1 MDQICAVGTTCREAL
16 ILEFAK
22 GIPTALIA
30 LLIGL
35 VAAGIA
41 FRQYKVAAGKFNLDL
56 FKERYEVYEAIFEYL
71 KECHYK
77 SYPAERRLEKPFLNA
92 ISKAYFLFGPEVGG
106 FMMEITTQVT
116 NKDLAIEDI
125 DAYRP
130 ENPEWNIAQKKNA
143 VVHAFFEESLR
154 NLHHRF
160 GKYMDFKE
168 WVGRPSFREK
178 TISFLRTEVRIRI
191 TY

>member
-1 MDQICAVGTTCREAL
+1 MEQICAVGTACREAL
-16 ILEFAK
+16 ILELAK

-35 VAAGIA
+35 VVAGIA

-71 KECHYK
+71 KECHNIR
-77 SYPAERRLEKPFLNA
+77 YPAERMLKKPFLNA
-92 ISKAYFLFGPEVGG
+92 IPKAYFLFGPEVGA
-106 FMMEITTQVT
+106 FMKEINTQVT
-116 NKDLAIEDI
+116 NKDLADKDI

-130 ENPEWNIAQKKNA
+130 ENSEWNIAQKKSV
-143 VVHAFFEESLR
+143 VVHAFFDTSLR
-154 NLHHRF
+154 DLHHRF

-168 WVGRPSFREK
+168 WVGKPSFKEK
-178 TISFLRTEVRIRI
+178 MISFLRTEVRIRI

>member
-1 MDQICAVGTTCREAL
+1 MNQICAMGSSCREAL
-16 ILEFAK
+16 ILELVK

-56 FKERYEVYEAIFEYL
+56 FKERYEVYEAIFGYL
-71 KECHYK
+71 KECRYQR
-77 SYPAERRLEKPFLNA
+77 YPSERKLEKPFLNA
-92 ISKAYFLFGPEVGG
+92 IPKAYFLFGPEVGT
-106 FMMEITTQVT
+106 FMNEIATQVMT
-116 NKDLAIEDI
+116 KDLAIEDI

-130 ENPEWNIAQKKNA
+130 ENPEWNIARKKNEVA
-143 VVHAFFEESLR
+143 HAFFDMSLR
-154 NLHHRF
+154 DMHHRF

-168 WVGRPSFREK
+168 WVGRPSFKEK
-178 TISFLRTEVRIRI
+178 TISFLRTEVKIRI